1 MTRIGD
7 AGKVTTAHVE
17 IDTVACAGRDAL
29 VPARARGMR
38 RRAAAGGGAVE
49 LRVRRLARRAR
60 AGRRAPG
67 APPLPRRRL
76 AAGRAGRAA
85 AALGEPRGEPW
96 RPGALAPVFASR
108 LSDPA
113 IYIYLNGRL
122 VSFFSLFSIP
132 NPI

>member
-29 VPARARGMR
+29 VPARARGVR

-96 RPGALAPVFASR
+96 RPGAGLRFATFRSGY
-108 LSDPA
+108 
-113 IYIYLNGRL
+113 IYIY
-122 VSFFSLFSIP
+122 I
-132 NPI
+132 